1 MSGSCKGMPFSNAT
15 VLQRKLLGL
24 RWEGGIHLQQK
35 LTDMKKIVFA
45 VALILLMGTGG
56 ASAKKNK
63 VAQQDDVV
71 SMTSAGVTFNVED
84 VEIAQDILPM
94 MNGFDL
100 ARKWAHGA
108 YLKSS
113 FDDKSLVYA
122 DDNAF
127 FSMVCLAYA
136 QHRPIVLSPDIMWI
150 IICNGFS
157 QYVNRDPEGFRGYLV
172 NHEGKETLVIRTTP
186 ETTTAQK
193 VEKFAAL
200 IDKET
205 KGDLAKLMTCD
216 FSTTGMLERMVS
228 QITLMDVVKPYFDY
242 MEYMTGC
249 GIPRVTL
256 EGTPDDWKLLRE
268 KTQQLGKFG
277 VEKWTERLDPI
288 LAEFVAASEGKPD
301 PDFWWDMA
309 IKGRPKDFHL
319 KGDGGCLPLYGPT
332 PFDGWFLEFIPFDT
346 YGERPKRIVYGHELP
361 PLMTNV
367 PVIQYIEDVAG
378 NCMGINVLEVR
389 GGIVGLS
396 QDAETKTL
404 RPEIGWL
411 VREEPDAEVDEADIR
426 SKASQVKAMGN
437 GDAVLKQPIEWKRKK
452 NDIRNIQPMPIR
464 IPESE
469 LQDKKDK
476 SESKVVVTGNKPVAG
491 DIIRGNVR
499 DSEGPMMMVNV
510 VERDSRDRI
519 VAHDITDIEGN
530 FSFKLVNPDDRL
542 QVTYVGYKKAE
553 SSFSGNYFEVT
564 MAEANLPVVEI
575 VSERIE

>member
-1 MSGSCKGMPFSNAT
+1 M
-15 VLQRKLLGL
+15 
-24 RWEGGIHLQQK
+24 QQK

-45 VALILLMGTGG
+45 FALILLVGTGG
-56 ASAKKNK
+56 ASAKRNK
-63 VAQQDDVV
+63 VALQDVVV

-84 VEIAQDILPM
+84 VEIAQDILPV

-100 ARKWAHGA
+100 ARKWVHGP

-136 QHRPIVLSPDIMWI
+136 QHRPIVLSPDIMWL

-157 QYVNRDPEGFRGYLV
+157 QYVNRDPESFRGYLV

-193 VEKFAAL
+193 IEKFAAL

-205 KGDLAKLMTCD
+205 KGDLAKLITCD
-216 FSTTGMLERMVS
+216 FSTTGKLERMVS

-242 MEYMTGC
+242 MEFLVGC

-268 KTQQLGKFG
+268 KTRQLGEFG
-277 VEKWTERLDPI
+277 VKKWTDRLDSI

-301 PDFWWDMA
+301 PDFWWNMA

-319 KGDGGCLPLYGPT
+319 KSEGGCLPLYTAT

-346 YGERPKRIVYGHELP
+346 RGERPKAIIYGHDLP

-367 PVIQYIEDVAG
+367 PVIQYIEDDFG

-411 VREEPDAEVDEADIR
+411 VREEPDAEVNEADIR
-426 SKASQVKAMGN
+426 SKASQVKAMGD
-437 GDAVLKQPIEWKRKK
+437 GDAVLKQPIEWKRKA
-452 NDIRNIQPMPIR
+452 NDIRNR
-464 IPESE
+464 
-469 LQDKKDK
+469 
-476 SESKVVVTGNKPVAG
+476 
-491 DIIRGNVR
+491 
-499 DSEGPMMMVNV
+499 
-510 VERDSRDRI
+510 
-519 VAHDITDIEGN
+519 
-530 FSFKLVNPDDRL
+530 
-542 QVTYVGYKKAE
+542 
-553 SSFSGNYFEVT
+553 
-564 MAEANLPVVEI
+564 
-575 VSERIE
+575 

>member
-1 MSGSCKGMPFSNAT
+1 
-15 VLQRKLLGL
+15 
-24 RWEGGIHLQQK
+24 
-35 LTDMKKIVFA
+35 MKKIVFVFA
-45 VALILLMGTGG
+45 MLLLMGAGG
-56 ASAKKNK
+56 ASAQKNNN
-63 VAQQDDVV
+63 VVSSGNIV
-71 SMTSAGVTFNVED
+71 SMTSEGVTFNVED
-84 VEIAQDILPM
+84 VEIAQDILPV

-100 ARKWAHGA
+100 ARKWAHGP

-113 FDDKSLVYA
+113 FDNKSIVDA

-136 QHRPIVLSPDIMWI
+136 QHRPIVLSPDIMWV

-216 FSTTGMLERMVS
+216 FSTTGMTERMVS

-242 MEYMTGC
+242 IEYLTGC
-249 GIPRVTL
+249 GIPRITL

-288 LAEFVAASEGKPD
+288 LAEFVAASEGKPN

-309 IKGRPKDFHL
+309 IKDRPKDFHL

-346 YGERPKRIVYGHELP
+346 DGERPQKMAYGHDLP
-361 PLMTNV
+361 ALMTNV
-367 PVIQYIEDVAG
+367 PIVQYIEDDLG
-378 NCMGINVLEVR
+378 NFMGVNVLEVR

-396 QDAETKTL
+396 QDVETKTL

-411 VREEPDAEVDEADIR
+411 VREDTNAEVDEADIR
-426 SKASQVKAMGN
+426 SKASQVKAMGD
-437 GDAVLKQPIEWKRKK
+437 GDAVLKQPIEWKRK
-452 NDIRNIQPMPIR
+452 
-464 IPESE
+464 
-469 LQDKKDK
+469 
-476 SESKVVVTGNKPVAG
+476 
-491 DIIRGNVR
+491 
-499 DSEGPMMMVNV
+499 
-510 VERDSRDRI
+510 
-519 VAHDITDIEGN
+519 
-530 FSFKLVNPDDRL
+530 
-542 QVTYVGYKKAE
+542 
-553 SSFSGNYFEVT
+553 
-564 MAEANLPVVEI
+564 
-575 VSERIE
+575 